1 MTKKEEILLELFTR
15 GDITSDEYTNHLI
28 NEGFTDAD
36 AMKRKGIEDIIRRG
50 EEDLKKGNV
59 ESWED
64 TLKKLRDA
72 RIQIQQRT
80 TYNK

>member
-36 AMKRKGIEDIIRRG
+36 AMEMKAIEDIIRRG
-50 EEDLKKGNV
+50 DEDMKNGRYMSEEEFLRRAGLNNV
-59 ESWED
+59 
-64 TLKKLRDA
+64 
-72 RIQIQQRT
+72 
-80 TYNK
+80 